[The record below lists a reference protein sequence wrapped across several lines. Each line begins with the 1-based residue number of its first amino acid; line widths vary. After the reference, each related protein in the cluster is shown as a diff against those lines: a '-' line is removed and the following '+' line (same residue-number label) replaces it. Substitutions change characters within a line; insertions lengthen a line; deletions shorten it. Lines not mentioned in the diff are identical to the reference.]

1 MEIRE
6 IAIENLII
14 NDKIFVHKEKKHL
27 NTALKKS
34 IAYFGCILE
43 PLLVHNEPDK
53 AGKYVVD
60 DGRRRL
66 EAVKE
71 LNAKKSFTNKI
82 EVLPCIVKDDY
93 AAYTAKEKAK
103 AENDRSDDEEESK
116 IGVKAKYAAFTA
128 NLSVGKLDKDVVAI
142 EIAAMHEKGLGYGAI
157 AQRLGCS
164 KSYVAKLVKMAESN
178 SSKTD
183 ESNKTNISEVK
194 RFKNFLGKIQGTVN
208 NREDVINA
216 ISTLS
221 KYLDGILDV
230 KEV

>member
-1 MEIRE
+1 MKITE
-6 IAIENLII
+6 IAIDALVIT
-14 NDKIFVHKEKKHL
+14 DKNIVHKEKKNL
-27 NTALKKS
+27 NAALEKS
-34 IAYFGCILE
+34 IAYFGGVIE
-43 PLLVHNEPDK
+43 PLLVHTLPGE
-53 AGKYVVD
+53 AEKYIVD

-82 EVLPCIVKDDY
+82 GVLPCIVKDDY

-103 AENDRSDDEEESK
+103 AEDDRSDSEAETELD
-116 IGVKAKYAAFTA
+116 VKAKYASFATNF
-128 NLSVGKLDKDVVAI
+128 SVGKLDKEAI
-142 EIAAMHEKGLGYGAI
+142 TLEIDDMRKKGLGYGAI

-194 RFKNFLGKIQGTVN
+194 RFKKFLGKIQGTVN
-208 NREDVINA
+208 NREDVIEA

-221 KYLDGILDV
+221 KYLDGIIGV
-230 KEV
+230 KEG